1 LAGVSVAADK
11 LNLSFEQKRCV
22 LLEMDTSRGPLERI
36 SSDTDAVEEYLKM
49 LRTCTPTDDE
59 RRNLVEPEI
68 LAAAESGEL
77 DPQDG
82 LLLEMHLNAPSWD
95 GGELVRPTPG
105 QSTATAVSSQCVAY
119 GSQSK
124 RLDAMEMLLHV
135 PKDLFFIESGIKQK
149 QDVSPCH
156 YYLCGCYL

>member
-1 LAGVSVAADK
+1 MAADK
-11 LNLSFEQKRCV
+11 LNLSFEQKRSV
-22 LLEMDTSRGPLERI
+22 LLAMDTSTGPLERI
-36 SSDTDAVEEYLKM
+36 SSDTAAVEEYLRV
-49 LRTCTPTDDE
+49 LGTCTPTDEE
-59 RRNLVEPEI
+59 RRNLVKPEI
-68 LAAAESGEL
+68 FAAAESGEL
-77 DPQDG
+77 DPADG
-82 LLLEMHLNAPSWD
+82 RLLEMLDAPSWD

-119 GSQSK
+119 ESQSK

>member
-1 LAGVSVAADK
+1 MCLAGVSVAADK

-59 RRNLVEPEI
+59 RRSLMEPEI
-68 LAAAESGEL
+68 LAAAESGDL

-105 QSTATAVSSQCVAY
+105 RINQLPYRIVTMSVA
-119 GSQSK
+119 
-124 RLDAMEMLLHV
+124 
-135 PKDLFFIESGIKQK
+135 
-149 QDVSPCH
+149 
-156 YYLCGCYL
+156 